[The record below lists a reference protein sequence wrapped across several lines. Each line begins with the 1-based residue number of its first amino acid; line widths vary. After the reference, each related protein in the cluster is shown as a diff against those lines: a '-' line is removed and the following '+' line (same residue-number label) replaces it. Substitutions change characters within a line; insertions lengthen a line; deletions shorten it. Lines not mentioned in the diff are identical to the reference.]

1 MVNVLKLSLKLI
13 LLLSFLDHLLPKI
26 NLEMAKPNFMADA
39 LLADSKKYMSG
50 KVLRVAFVHVS
61 LIQILL
67 HIFLYIHYL

>member
-13 LLLSFLDHLLPKI
+13 LLLSFLDHLLPII
-26 NLEMAKPNFMADA
+26 NLKMAKPNFMADA